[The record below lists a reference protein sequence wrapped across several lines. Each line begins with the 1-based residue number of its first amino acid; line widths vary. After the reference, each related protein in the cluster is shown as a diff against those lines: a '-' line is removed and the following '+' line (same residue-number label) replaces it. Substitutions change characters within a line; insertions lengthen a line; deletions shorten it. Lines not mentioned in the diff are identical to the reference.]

1 MIPNLSL
8 TLLAGK
14 LAVCQLPATAQIPDW
29 AYSGEMSVIVRTR
42 DELSIVC
49 EQHFVPVQ
57 IRAEKNW
64 RAFKVR
70 GPLDF
75 SQVGVLAALA
85 QSLAQAQVSIFAIS
99 TFDTD
104 YVLVKEHSIDLAVQ
118 ALRQSGFHV
127 AT

>member
-1 MIPNLSL
+1 MNPGLSL
-8 TLLAGK
+8 TLLAGN
-14 LAVCQLPATAQIPDW
+14 LAVCQLPADAQIPDW
-29 AYSGEMSVIVRTR
+29 AYSGELSVIVRTR
-42 DELSIVC
+42 DELSLVC
-49 EQHFVPVQ
+49 EQHFVPAQ
-57 IRAEKNW
+57 IRVEKNW
-64 RAFKVR
+64 RAFKVQ

-85 QSLAQAQVSIFAIS
+85 QSLAQAKVSIFAIS

-127 AT
+127 ST